1 MKDPD
6 LNVYHKVTAPLTPE
20 ILREINQEKEREQE
34 ERAKSEQSKH
44 SNPIVAP
51 ERSDNQIFSP
61 ETAVGE
67 NHIIVPPKTSSV
79 ARGGNQVIVSDKPLV
94 RETDV
99 VDVIANKKS
108 IHQDMGLS
116 AIVLKPQ
123 PSSQSNGTKRSFTVP
138 HTKRHAHSPV
148 ISSAVNRSSQ
158 VSTSSPLQDA
168 AKATPSHKPVSKD
181 TIHPESDNSTVLN
194 SRIKDSKNSSHRSKN
209 AQRND
214 STSVPAGSSD
224 KELDTLLHQ
233 NKKKD
238 GDGGDVTASVRSGV
252 SLLRMRGNI
261 ITFRKRVA
269 EKAKSKKA
277 TPPNEMTKSDA
288 NNGSKVEDKTENNN
302 VGDKDK
308 VEEKLL
314 DVPKVKMRF
323 FNGTGKAI

>member
-1 MKDPD
+1 M
-6 LNVYHKVTAPLTPE
+6 
-20 ILREINQEKEREQE
+20 REINQEKEREQE

-44 SNPIVAP
+44 SNPIAAP
-51 ERSDNQIFSP
+51 ERSAADNQIFSP
-61 ETAVGE
+61 ETAGE
-67 NHIIVPPKTSSV
+67 NHVIVPNRSPSENQVTVPPKTSSV
-79 ARGGNQVIVSDKPLV
+79 GGNQVIVSDKPSV

-138 HTKRHAHSPV
+138 HTKRHKNSNSPI
-148 ISSAVNRSSQ
+148 ISSAVNRSNQ

-168 AKATPSHKPVSKD
+168 AETTQGQKPVSKD
-181 TIHPESDNSTVLN
+181 AIYPESDNSTALN
-194 SRIKDSKNSSHRSKN
+194 SRIKNSENSSNHAKN

-214 STSVPAGSSD
+214 STTSVPGTSD
-224 KELDTLLHQ
+224 KELDTI

-238 GDGGDVTASVRSGV
+238 GDGGDVNASVRSGV

-277 TPPNEMTKSDA
+277 TPTSETIKSDT
-288 NNGSKVEDKTENNN
+288 NDGPKVEDNN
-302 VGDKDK
+302 VVDKDK